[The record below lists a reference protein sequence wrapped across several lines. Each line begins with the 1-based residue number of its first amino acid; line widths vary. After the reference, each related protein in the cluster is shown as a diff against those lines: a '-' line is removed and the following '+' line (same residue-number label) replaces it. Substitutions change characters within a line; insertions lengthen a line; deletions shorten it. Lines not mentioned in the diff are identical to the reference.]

1 MSHRMERAMNEV
13 IDITAWHCLATIGV
27 RYEGND
33 AASHEIDLNQLGQS
47 IQGLARIFAL
57 CSNALLTGELNTH
70 LEALDVRVV
79 CSPVT
84 EHRCFEV
91 LATVKSMATSKE
103 LWSGAFGAVLAVVV
117 QYVLSRR
124 EQDQMKYVNEI
135 LSRRDQEMSQRG
147 QDHTRYANESL
158 KYFHDALQVTL
169 RNNQASTDRVVSV
182 ADKLVSLID
191 KLADAL
197 RPAARQALSPVD
209 RSCSQIDLYTEGD
222 RFMTLSTDHKR
233 AFGETDA
240 VTSEIAPYVGM
251 ISEFDMTT
259 GACRVTLDGD
269 TARIRAIVV
278 DPVFNRPNNRYVH
291 AMASADSIRFLAK
304 ADLDMDGHPIRLYI
318 SDTLE
323 HEAELAVE

>member
-1 MSHRMERAMNEV
+1 MNEV
-13 IDITAWHCLATIGV
+13 IDITAWRCLATIGV

-57 CSNALLTGELNTH
+57 CSNALLTGRLNTN

-79 CSPVT
+79 CSPVM

-91 LATVKSMATSKE
+91 LAMVKSMATSKE

-135 LSRRDQEMSQRG
+135 LSRRDQEMSRRDEEFARRDQN
-147 QDHTRYANESL
+147 QTQYASESL
-158 KYFHDALQVTL
+158 QHVHDALQMAL
-169 RNNQASTDRVVSV
+169 RNNQANTESVVGM

-191 KLADAL
+191 KLTDAL
-197 RPAARQALSPVD
+197 RPAARQALSPID

-222 RFMTLSTDHKR
+222 RFMTLSTDQKR
-233 AFGETDA
+233 AFGETGA

-269 TARIRAIVV
+269 TARIPAIVA

-304 ADLDMDGHPIRLYI
+304 ADLDMDGHPVRLYI

-323 HEAELAVE
+323 HEAESAVE

>member
-1 MSHRMERAMNEV
+1 M
-13 IDITAWHCLATIGV
+13 

-79 CSPVT
+79 CSPVA

-91 LATVKSMATSKE
+91 LAMVKSMATSKE

-124 EQDQMKYVNEI
+124 EQGQMKYVTELLARREQDLTKHVNE
-135 LSRRDQEMSQRG
+135 LLARRE
-147 QDHTRYANESL
+147 QDLTKYVNESL
-158 KYFHDALQVTL
+158 THFHDALQASL
-169 RNNQASTDRVVSV
+169 RNNQASTESIVSV

-191 KLADAL
+191 RLSHVL
-197 RPAARQALSPVD
+197 RPAARQALSPID
-209 RSCSQIDLYTEGD
+209 RSCSRIDLYTEGD
-222 RFMTLSTDHKR
+222 RFMTLSADHKR
-233 AFGETDA
+233 AFGSADTVMSE
-240 VTSEIAPYVGM
+240 VTPYVGV
-251 ISEFDMTT
+251 ISEFDMAT

-269 TARIRAIVV
+269 TARIPALVI
-278 DPVFNRPNNRYVH
+278 DPVFNRPNNRYVQ

-304 ADLDMDGHPIRLYI
+304 AELDMEGNLVRLNI
-318 SDTLE
+318 SGSSE
-323 HEAELAVE
+323 HDAEPALA

>member
-1 MSHRMERAMNEV
+1 MNEV
-13 IDITAWHCLATIGV
+13 IDIAAWRCLATIGV

-79 CSPVT
+79 CSPVM

-91 LATVKSMATSKE
+91 LAMVKSMATSKE
-103 LWSGAFGAVLAVVV
+103 LWSGAFGAVLAVVI

-135 LSRRDQEMSQRG
+135 LSRRDQEMSRRDEEFARRDQN
-147 QDHTRYANESL
+147 QTQYASESL
-158 KYFHDALQVTL
+158 QHVHDALQMAL
-169 RNNQASTDRVVSV
+169 RNNQANTESVVGM

-191 KLADAL
+191 KLTEIL
-197 RPAARQALSPVD
+197 RSAATQALSPID
-209 RSCSQIDLYTEGD
+209 RSCSQIDLYVEGD
-222 RFMTLSTDHKR
+222 RFMTLDKDHKR
-233 AFGETDA
+233 AFSRAA
-240 VTSEIAPYVGM
+240 VVPSESRQYVGV

-259 GACRVTLDGD
+259 GACKVTLDGD
-269 TARIRAIVV
+269 TERVPAIVI
-278 DPVFNRPNNRYVH
+278 DPSFNRPDNRYVQ
-291 AMASADSIRFLAK
+291 AMLFGDALRFFAR
-304 ADLDMDGHPIRLYI
+304 ADLDLEGRPVRLYI
-318 SDTLE
+318 SDPAE
-323 HEAELAVE
+323 DKAELADA